1 MKIYFAGDLSGEKG
15 DVLSNRER
23 GEECISLAYKIL
35 GEEYNRLNSF
45 FFKKLISDTFEI
57 MGGEEKKTKK
67 NKAVGLRRKNNG

>member
-23 GEECISLAYKIL
+23 GEECISLAYKII

-57 MGGEEKKTKK
+57 MEGKEVKTKSK
-67 NKAVGLRRKNNG
+67 TVGLRGKKNG